1 MSKEMSLFKGGNSLV
16 SGDMFAKLQKLNQN
30 LMSGGGG
37 GGIPRISIRGGRFRQ
52 IEGGEQ
58 VAVSS
63 DSTMNIVIVNAAPI
77 SRTFYGA
84 EYDSDNATPPTCWSR
99 DGRIPAED
107 VTDEGRQSDTC
118 LSCPKNIKG
127 SGAGESRACKYN
139 QRIAVCLEGD
149 YDKVFQLQLPAT
161 SIFGEANGNDMPMGA
176 YAKFLNAHKTPAA
189 AIVTA
194 MSFDIDSEVP
204 KLYFKPVRPLEE
216 DELEKVLEISQSE
229 AAAKAVELTVSQ
241 ADGVPALGAPAKA
254 EKPAPAPKKEAKVE
268 PVVVDEVEEEE
279 EVVEPVKSSKKKA
292 PKVEPEEDED
302 LSSILDGWD
311 SED

>member
-1 MSKEMSLFKGGNSLV
+1 MSNEMSLFKGGNSLV
-16 SGDMFAKLQKLNQN
+16 SGDLFAKLQKLNQN
-30 LMSGGGG
+30 LMSGGGGG

-63 DSTMNIVIVNAAPI
+63 DTSMNVVIVNAAPI

-107 VTDEGRQSDTC
+107 VSDEGRQSDSC
-118 LSCPKNIKG
+118 MNCPKNIKG
-127 SGAGESRACKYN
+127 SGNGDSRACKYN
-139 QRIAVCLEGD
+139 QRIAVCIEGD

-204 KLYFKPVRPLEE
+204 KLHFKPVRPLEE
-216 DELEKVLEISQSE
+216 DELTKVLEISQSD
-229 AAAKAVELTVSQ
+229 AAMKAVEFTVSQ
-241 ADGVPALGAPAKA
+241 ADGVPALAAPK
-254 EKPAPAPKKEAKVE
+254 EEPAPKPKAKPTPAPLVQ
-268 PVVVDEVEEEE
+268 PDEEEEEE
-279 EVVEPVKSSKKKA
+279 EVVEPVKASKKKA
-292 PKVEPEEDED
+292 SKPEPEEDED
-302 LSSILDGWD
+302 LSSILDEWD
-311 SED
+311 TED